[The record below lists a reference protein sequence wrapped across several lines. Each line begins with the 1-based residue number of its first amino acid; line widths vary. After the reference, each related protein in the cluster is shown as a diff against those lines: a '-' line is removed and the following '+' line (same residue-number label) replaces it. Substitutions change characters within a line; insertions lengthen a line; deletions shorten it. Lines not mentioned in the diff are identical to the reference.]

1 MIKVLI
7 LTNSFAIG
15 GTEAA
20 LNSLLKMMN
29 PEEYQITVLAI
40 TKEGPLLK
48 EVPGTVKI
56 KQLLFTK
63 SKYRI
68 FVSGR
73 KEKTDSIK
81 TLAAKIEKKYYYFKY
96 KQNAEKNQLYEKILE
111 YTSPL
116 EGEYDLLLDFHGYG
130 YFLTAYGAECIKAKK
145 KAMWIHD
152 ENIWWLYKV
161 VSYLG
166 KYDKIFCVSQAVKTS
181 LLQNFPEY
189 KEKAEVFYNVTD
201 TERIKRMADDALN
214 DERYRGNRK
223 ILTIGRMEEQKG
235 YDVAI
240 EAAEIL
246 KNRNIAFQWFFMG
259 DGNLRQ
265 ELEKIVKKKG
275 LEKNIIFLGKK
286 SNPYPYIKNCNLY
299 VQPSR
304 HEGYATTILEARVLK
319 KIIVASDIP
328 SNREQIKTGI
338 NGYLEILKGEAFA
351 ERIEGILQGKEHT
364 EKITGNLENENLDF
378 AGEMKKLD
386 KLLKERKQVWPGFYY
401 I

>member
-152 ENIWWLYKV
+152 ENIWLLYKV

-386 KLLKERKQVWPGFYY
+386 KLLKERK
-401 I
+401 

>member
-96 KQNAEKNQLYEKILE
+96 KQNAEKNHLYEKILE

-181 LLQNFPEY
+181 LLKNFPEY

-265 ELEKIVKKKG
+265 ELEKFVKKKG

-304 HEGYATTILEARVLK
+304 HEGYATTIFEARVLK

-386 KLLKERKQVWPGFYY
+386 KLLKERK
-401 I
+401 

>member
-286 SNPYPYIKNCNLY
+286 LNPYPYIKNCNLY

-386 KLLKERKQVWPGFYY
+386 KLLKERK
-401 I
+401 

>member
-96 KQNAEKNQLYEKILE
+96 KQNAEKNHLYEKILE

-181 LLQNFPEY
+181 LLKNFPEY

-201 TERIKRMADDALN
+201 
-214 DERYRGNRK
+214 
-223 ILTIGRMEEQKG
+223 
-235 YDVAI
+235 
-240 EAAEIL
+240 
-246 KNRNIAFQWFFMG
+246 
-259 DGNLRQ
+259 
-265 ELEKIVKKKG
+265 
-275 LEKNIIFLGKK
+275 
-286 SNPYPYIKNCNLY
+286 
-299 VQPSR
+299 
-304 HEGYATTILEARVLK
+304 
-319 KIIVASDIP
+319 
-328 SNREQIKTGI
+328 
-338 NGYLEILKGEAFA
+338 
-351 ERIEGILQGKEHT
+351 
-364 EKITGNLENENLDF
+364 
-378 AGEMKKLD
+378 
-386 KLLKERKQVWPGFYY
+386 VWKM
-401 I
+401 

>member
-7 LTNSFAIG
+7 LTNSFDIG

-386 KLLKERKQVWPGFYY
+386 KLLKERK
-401 I
+401 

>member
-304 HEGYATTILEARVLK
+304 HEGYATTIFEARVLK

-386 KLLKERKQVWPGFYY
+386 KLLKERK
-401 I
+401 

>member
-265 ELEKIVKKKG
+265 ELEKFVKKKG

-386 KLLKERKQVWPGFYY
+386 KLLKERK
-401 I
+401 

>member
-240 EAAEIL
+240 AAAEIL

-386 KLLKERKQVWPGFYY
+386 KLLKERK
-401 I
+401 

>member
-96 KQNAEKNQLYEKILE
+96 KQNAEKNHLYEKILE

-181 LLQNFPEY
+181 LLKNFPEY

-386 KLLKERKQVWPGFYY
+386 KLLKERK
-401 I
+401 

>member
-386 KLLKERKQVWPGFYY
+386 KLLKERK
-401 I
+401 